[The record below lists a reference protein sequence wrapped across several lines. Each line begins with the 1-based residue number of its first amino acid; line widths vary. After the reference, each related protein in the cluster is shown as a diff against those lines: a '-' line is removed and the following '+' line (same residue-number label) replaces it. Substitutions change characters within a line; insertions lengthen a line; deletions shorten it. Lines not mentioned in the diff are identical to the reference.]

1 MINTAPAE
9 NARQTSEGFRALGRD
24 AVSEINRSIAV
35 HVWAYQGFILK
46 ARMLGFLSKLE
57 AANHNA
63 AEAAKLLNEARNVL
77 EHVPANSD
85 FSHVAAEML
94 AGMK

>member
-1 MINTAPAE
+1 MRVNRRKAF
-9 NARQTSEGFRALGRD
+9 ARSRRD

-35 HVWAYQGFILK
+35 HVWAYQGLILK

-85 FSHVAAEML
+85 FSHVASEML